1 MKNRKIFY
9 LCLLLTIFTLVG
21 LFEACSPVREFM
33 QWKNYNGSNDFAY
46 NQPKFDSTKK
56 TVIIIADTEGTEIF
70 DMMTPFYLFN
80 ATEKANVYIVAE
92 KQYPIIVRK
101 GFFLLPQWSYETFD
115 KSNIKPDVLVIPNL
129 SAMDARHQNPKIV
142 NWIKT
147 HYTPTTQILSICD
160 GSLTAAATGI
170 YDGIPLTCHAS
181 DYADIKK
188 QYDKPKWVNNIS
200 VTNSGNLFSTAGVS
214 NAVAGSLTVINQIFG
229 AETMKKVKENI
240 NYPHPLP
247 KTEYQSIAINFNHKL
262 TIGNKVIFK
271 KNKKIGVLLQ
281 NGVNEFELAA
291 IMDTYNRT
299 FPKSI
304 ESFVTTGTKV
314 TTKYGL
320 TILPTTTFNRSQFD
334 ELHLLN
340 SALLSK
346 EEQKKFGTT
355 EMVTYDNLKE
365 QYVIDYCLDRITI
378 QYGKKYQNIV
388 KLLLDYN

>member
-1 MKNRKIFY
+1 MKNRKMFY
-9 LCLLLTIFTLVG
+9 LLLLLINFTVIV

-33 QWKNYNGSNDFAY
+33 QWKKYKGSNDFAF
-46 NQPKFDSTKK
+46 NQPKFDPTKK
-56 TVIIIADTEGTEIF
+56 TVVIIADTEGTEIF

-101 GFFLLPQWSYETFD
+101 GFFLLPQWSFETFD
-115 KSNIKPDVLVIPNL
+115 TSNIKPDVIVIPNL
-129 SAMDARHQNPKIV
+129 SAMDAQHQNPKIV
-142 NWIKT
+142 NWIKKQ
-147 HYTPTTQILSICD
+147 YAPTTHILSVCD
-160 GSLTAAATGI
+160 GSLTAAATGL
-170 YDGIPLTCHAS
+170 YDGKPLTTHAS

-188 QYDKPKWVNNIS
+188 QYDKPQWVNNIS

-214 NAVAGSLTVINQIFG
+214 NAVEGSLTVINHIFG

-247 KTEYQSIAINFNHKL
+247 KTEHQSIAIDFKDKL
-262 TIGNKVIFK
+262 TIGNKVFFK

-304 ESFVTTGTKV
+304 ESFVLTGTQV

-320 TILPTTTFNRSQFD
+320 TILPTTNFHQSQFD

-340 SALLSK
+340 PSVLSK
-346 EEQKKFGTT
+346 QEQKLFGTT
-355 EMVTYDNLKE
+355 EIVAYDNLKKE
-365 QYVIDYCLDRITI
+365 YIINYCLDRITI
-378 QYGKKYQNIV
+378 QYGEKYQNIV